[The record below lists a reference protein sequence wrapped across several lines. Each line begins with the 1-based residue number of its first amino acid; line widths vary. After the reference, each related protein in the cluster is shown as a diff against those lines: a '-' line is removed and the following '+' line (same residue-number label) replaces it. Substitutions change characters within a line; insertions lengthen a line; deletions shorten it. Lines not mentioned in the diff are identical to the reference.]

1 VEVVRARKG
10 LIVDDSRVIRKVAR
24 GILES
29 LGYEVT
35 EAENGVE
42 ALAKC
47 QHAMPDL
54 ILLDWNMP
62 VMSGVEFVSS
72 LRRLQAELRPKVVF
86 CTSNADADHIRKGI
100 EAGADEYVI
109 KPFDRQILQTKL
121 QRIGAA

>member
-1 VEVVRARKG
+1 VRARKG

-35 EAENGVE
+35 EAENGEE